1 MVIYKGD
8 VIINGEEMVL
18 FSTISDYEY
27 PDLEIAIHVITK
39 EEWDKLMQEEN
50 ADGYFYKTNL
60 FKTTYEEQMEYWK
73 E

>member
-1 MVIYKGD
+1 MLDGD
-8 VIINGEEMVL
+8 VIINGKEMVL

-27 PDLEIAIHVITK
+27 PDLETAIHVITK
-39 EEWDKLMQEEN
+39 EEWDKLMQEED
-50 ADGYFYKTNL
+50 ADCRFYKTNL